1 MQGIVVYLNINVGKC
16 FFFLGKI
23 LIILVGES
31 DEELSEDEMDVRFDY
46 VFLMDSF
53 LEVIFFE
60 NLNENLI
67 VLFKL
72 Y

>member
-23 LIILVGES
+23 LIILVGEL
-31 DEELSEDEMDVRFDY
+31 DEELLEDEMDVRFDY

-53 LEVIFFE
+53 LEVIFF
-60 NLNENLI
+60 
-67 VLFKL
+67 
-72 Y
+72 

>member
-53 LEVIFFE
+53 LEVIF
-60 NLNENLI
+60 I
-67 VLFKL
+67 V
-72 Y
+72 

>member
-31 DEELSEDEMDVRFDY
+31 DEELLEDEMDVRFDY

-53 LEVIFFE
+53 LEVIFF
-60 NLNENLI
+60 
-67 VLFKL
+67 
-72 Y
+72 

>member
-53 LEVIFFE
+53 LEVIFFWK
-60 NLNENLI
+60 
-67 VLFKL
+67 FK
-72 Y
+72 

>member
-23 LIILVGES
+23 LIILVGEL

-53 LEVIFFE
+53 LEVIFF
-60 NLNENLI
+60 
-67 VLFKL
+67 
-72 Y
+72 